1 MKENKNVSFDDE
13 QAETVNEAV
22 RETEIQNDSDVDI
35 SVVES
40 FDETL
45 NEIEIESDEMKIF
58 KWLNCM
64 LNLFYKTVN
73 RL

>member
-40 FDETL
+40 VDETL
-45 NEIEIESDEMKIF
+45 NEIEIESDED
-58 KWLNCM
+58 M
-64 LNLFYKTVN
+64 LMAELYV
-73 RL
+73 